1 MKFRQIVLLGLALCF
16 SAPVFAQNEQCNTD
30 FSLYREAFKQ
40 WENSTPKYDRSNISP
55 VMLNSW
61 RNVFLNCPTLRQTTF
76 IDGVKIVI
84 NALILPTK
92 DKELRNKYVDTLIM
106 VYDKR
111 AEYFPTT
118 DNGASQLGNISGRK
132 GIDLMSIAP
141 DRYEDAYNALKKAIE
156 LDGEKSNPAFI
167 NAYFGSVI
175 NMVKNDK
182 LTEDVILD
190 EYGRLM
196 DLVDANIKV
205 YTDMGNEKQ
214 LNNYKAT
221 KADLDAAVQP
231 FANCEDLIRI
241 YQAKFDAAPNDV
253 DLLNKIA
260 AILEK
265 KGCDDSQ
272 LYLDV
277 AINLHKMDPSPAS
290 AYFIGKRYLT
300 DKEYAKA
307 KPYFLEATKSENV
320 DWAANSYKYLAQIML
335 IDKNYSQGRE
345 YAKKAIALNKAD
357 GEPYIIIGNLYAA
370 SAKECGSGDFYSKVA
385 FWAAVDQ
392 FNKAKSID
400 PSIKSK
406 ADELITLYSH
416 YFPNV
421 ETIFFNGFEEGQQ
434 YTVECWINE
443 TTTVRAVK

>member
-1 MKFRQIVLLGLALCF
+1 M
-16 SAPVFAQNEQCNTD
+16 
-30 FSLYREAFKQ
+30 
-40 WENSTPKYDRSNISP
+40 
-55 VMLNSW
+55 
-61 RNVFLNCPTLRQTTF
+61 RQTTF

-265 KGCDDSQ
+265 KAVMIHNCISMW
-272 LYLDV
+272 LS
-277 AINLHKMDPSPAS
+277 IFTKWTLH
-290 AYFIGKRYLT
+290 RL
-300 DKEYAKA
+300 
-307 KPYFLEATKSENV
+307 L
-320 DWAANSYKYLAQIML
+320 L
-335 IDKNYSQGRE
+335 I
-345 YAKKAIALNKAD
+345 L
-357 GEPYIIIGNLYAA
+357 
-370 SAKECGSGDFYSKVA
+370 
-385 FWAAVDQ
+385 
-392 FNKAKSID
+392 
-400 PSIKSK
+400 
-406 ADELITLYSH
+406 
-416 YFPNV
+416 
-421 ETIFFNGFEEGQQ
+421 
-434 YTVECWINE
+434 
-443 TTTVRAVK
+443 